1 MSRIGR
7 PPLGQKT
14 RNVRLQAMFTYEE
27 AVSLERLADE
37 RGVSLST
44 LIHTAMLARLDEY
57 CAEIAA

>member
-1 MSRIGR
+1 
-7 PPLGQKT
+7 
-14 RNVRLQAMFTYEE
+14 MFTYEE